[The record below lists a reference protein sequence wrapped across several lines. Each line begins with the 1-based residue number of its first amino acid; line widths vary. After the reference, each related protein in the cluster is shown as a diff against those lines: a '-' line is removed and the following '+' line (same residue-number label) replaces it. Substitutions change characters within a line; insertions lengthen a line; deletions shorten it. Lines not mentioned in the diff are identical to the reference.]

1 MTNNGIELI
10 LNYNNQVLD
19 RNKLGFNMGLN
30 VTYIDNMVTKFGT
43 SRSPDQLYLIRE
55 GYSYRELYGY
65 KVVGIYQTNQEATEH
80 MFANGFKPRA
90 GNLKFEDLNNDG
102 KLGFEDKQ
110 SIGNTIPKVTFGIS
124 PSFKFK
130 GFDLNILMQGILG
143 VNMFNQNNFT
153 NLTYENRVVG
163 ERWLNSWT
171 PTNTN
176 TNIPMA
182 RFDNSWN
189 NSQSSFWVNK
199 VDFVKLKN
207 IQLGYSVPERISNK
221 YGLKK
226 AYIYINAQNMYTL
239 VSNEFDGYDPEK
251 NTFDSSVN
259 QYPVPR
265 IVTLGV
271 NLNF

>member
-1 MTNNGIELI
+1 
-10 LNYNNQVLD
+10 
-19 RNKLGFNMGLN
+19 
-30 VTYIDNMVTKFGT
+30 
-43 SRSPDQLYLIRE
+43 
-55 GYSYRELYGY
+55 
-65 KVVGIYQTNQEATEH
+65 
-80 MFANGFKPRA
+80 
-90 GNLKFEDLNNDG
+90 LKFEDLNKDG

-182 RFDNSWN
+182 RFDNAWN

-207 IQLGYSVPERISNK
+207 IQLGYSVPEKISNK

-226 AYIYINAQNMYTL
+226 AYIYVNAQNMYTL

>member
-1 MTNNGIELI
+1 
-10 LNYNNQVLD
+10 
-19 RNKLGFNMGLN
+19 MGLN

-143 VNMFNQNNFT
+143 VNMFNQK
-153 NLTYENRVVG
+153 
-163 ERWLNSWT
+163 NSWT

-207 IQLGYSVPERISNK
+207 MQLGYSVPEIISNK

-226 AYIYINAQNMYTL
+226 AYIYVNAQNMYTL